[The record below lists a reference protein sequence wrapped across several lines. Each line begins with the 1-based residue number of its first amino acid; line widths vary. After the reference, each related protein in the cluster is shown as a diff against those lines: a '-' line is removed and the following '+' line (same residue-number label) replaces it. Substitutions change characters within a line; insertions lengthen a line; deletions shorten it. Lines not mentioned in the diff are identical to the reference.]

1 MKKIILSLFLA
12 MVVMLQPAAS
22 MTKVYAA
29 NDEYII
35 DDNSY
40 NLDTYLGWSNN
51 ASIIKVN
58 ANLTGVG
65 TTTIG
70 SNVEQLLGWAKNF
83 FEDKAMQRTI
93 KDVRGGTMKFGANS
107 NVLVRNIT
115 FDIDSGLLIEEGANV
130 VFESCIFSQTV
141 TNNGTAT
148 FTNCTFDTG
157 KIENNGSAIYAGTTI
172 EPENIGNAKPSFI
185 PLNLTMLSTSLKDGV
200 KGQAYYDS
208 LSYELTGTN
217 SD

>member
-12 MVVMLQPAAS
+12 MVVMLQPAAN

-51 ASIIKVN
+51 ASIIKVS

-70 SNVEQLLGWAKNF
+70 SNVEQLLGWTKNF
-83 FEDKAMQRTI
+83 FEDKPMQRTI
-93 KDVRGGTMKFGANS
+93 RDVRGGTMKFGANS

-141 TNNGTAT
+141 INNGTAT

-157 KIENNGSAIYAGTTI
+157 KIENNGSATRKCWERKTI
-172 EPENIGNAKPSFI
+172 FYSFKFNNVINIFKRWC
-185 PLNLTMLSTSLKDGV
+185 
-200 KGQAYYDS
+200 
-208 LSYELTGTN
+208 
-217 SD
+217 